1 MTTRIA
7 VVVAY
12 ASLALFSTGSA
23 AEPSRTAPASA
34 SGFLPP
40 FEAVTVAR
48 SRGLVPLGRPVLRG
62 RTYVLTAVDRSGVE
76 VRVIVDAHAGDIVA
90 IDPLVAPPPPGAR
103 RSDGAFASTR
113 RVLPPYFAAIV
124 NPPRPP
130 RSVPGGARSPTLDR
144 ATAVAPLPRPRP
156 ADAVPAAVRSTAAEA
171 PAARPANNAP
181 ANNAPAKSATDTP
194 MQGFE

>member
-23 AEPSRTAPASA
+23 AEPLRAAPASE

-40 FEAVTVAR
+40 FEAVTVTR

-62 RTYVLTAVDRSGVE
+62 RTYVLTAVDRGGIE
-76 VRVIVDAHAGDIVA
+76 VRVVVDARAGDIVA

-103 RSDGAFASTR
+103 RFDGAFASAR
-113 RVLPPYFAAIV
+113 RVLPPDFSAIV

-130 RSVPGGARSPTLDR
+130 RIVPGGARSPTLDR
-144 ATAVAPLPRPRP
+144 AATVTPLPRPRP
-156 ADAVPAAVRSTAAEA
+156 ADATPAAVRSTAADT
-171 PAARPANNAP
+171 PAARPANNTP
-181 ANNAPAKSATDTP
+181 ARSTTDTP

>member
-7 VVVAY
+7 GVVAY

-23 AEPSRTAPASA
+23 AEPSRAAPAPE

-40 FEAVTVAR
+40 FEAVTVTR

-62 RTYVLTAVDRSGVE
+62 RTYVLTAVDRGGIE
-76 VRVIVDAHAGDIVA
+76 VRVVVDARAGDIVA
-90 IDPLVAPPPPGAR
+90 IDPLVAPPPPGTR
-103 RSDGAFASTR
+103 RSDAAFASAR
-113 RVLPPYFAAIV
+113 RVLPPDFAFFV

-130 RSVPGGARSPTLDR
+130 RIVPGGARSPTLDR
-144 ATAVAPLPRPRP
+144 GATVTPLPRPRP
-156 ADAVPAAVRSTAAEA
+156 ADATPAAVRSTAADT
-171 PAARPANNAP
+171 PAARPANNTP
-181 ANNAPAKSATDTP
+181 ATRATDTP